1 MHDGWENLKHP
12 QSLMEVE
19 VGHQQEEALQV
30 EVVEEH
36 DTQVKEEEEEEEAEV
51 GVLAPQVG
59 VLAPQVL
66 ALGVEPQTARP
77 VQHGQ
82 GTDQHVQL
90 QTVKAG
96 RKNNKCEH
104 RRIQ

>member
-30 EVVEEH
+30 EVVEGH

-51 GVLAPQVG
+51 GVLAPQV
-59 VLAPQVL
+59 P